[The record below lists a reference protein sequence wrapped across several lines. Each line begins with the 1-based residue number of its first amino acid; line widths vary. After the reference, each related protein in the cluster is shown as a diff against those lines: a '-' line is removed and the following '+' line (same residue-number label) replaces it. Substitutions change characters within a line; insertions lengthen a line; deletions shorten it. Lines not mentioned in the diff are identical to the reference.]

1 MRPSAGSAER
11 WTPPPASDRLV
22 PSQQSPTLYPLNA
35 MTPQIEAAA
44 ALYGYSPEEVL
55 EIALQA
61 DVESHEQLTD
71 VLEVLATPLDEVL
84 PF

>member
-1 MRPSAGSAER
+1 
-11 WTPPPASDRLV
+11 
-22 PSQQSPTLYPLNA
+22 

-44 ALYGYSPEEVL
+44 SLYGLAPEETL
-55 EIALQA
+55 EIAMQA
-61 DVESHEQLTD
+61 DVETHEQLID

>member
-1 MRPSAGSAER
+1 
-11 WTPPPASDRLV
+11 
-22 PSQQSPTLYPLNA
+22 

-44 ALYGYSPEEVL
+44 ALYGYSPEQVL

-61 DVESHEQLTD
+61 DVESHEHLID